1 MTKTIEVTIEILGKT
16 PQALRVTDGVTTD
29 WIPKSLI
36 EEDTRLDS
44 YEIGQTYE
52 IVIPEWLA
60 LKKELI

>member
-1 MTKTIEVTIEILGKT
+1 MTKTIEVTIVILGKT

-36 EEDTRLDS
+36 EEDARLDS

>member
-1 MTKTIEVTIEILGKT
+1 MTKTIEVTIVILGKT

-52 IVIPEWLA
+52 ITIPEWLA

>member
-1 MTKTIEVTIEILGKT
+1 MTKTIEVTIVILGKT